1 MQKMCVCAC
10 VCAPARAGSC
20 LRRFQLCSCE
30 PGLGQVDQKVQQGVP
45 AQETLL
51 LEKLFLLGL
60 DAQEYH
66 APLPTEGIKIK
77 CSMDLELSGQ
87 GNHRQSHPTTMVRQ
101 KVTP

>member
-1 MQKMCVCAC
+1 MRVCMCAC
-10 VCAPARAGSC
+10 MYARAYAFMRVCMYGM
-20 LRRFQLCSCE
+20 

-66 APLPTEGIKIK
+66 APPPTEGIKIK